1 MSAEQLPSSPSEH
14 RKLSELFLPERQKL
28 ITKLDTIFEVWA
40 ERQDNDTALIK
51 YMPIADLV
59 INDCTPA
66 DELDEELA
74 RRDMSDNQYAHRRR
88 YFQNR
93 AKEITDI
100 AQQANDQRFDLLKSR
115 SREHNF
121 YFDTHSQWGNAD
133 EGGERYTQAL
143 TYLRR
148 LFIAREQ
155 LALLNGLQ
163 YFNVYYLDTV
173 LDELYDDEDTRRSHQ
188 K

>member
-1 MSAEQLPSSPSEH
+1 MSAEQSPSSPLEH
-14 RKLSELFLPERQKL
+14 RELSEYFLPERQKL
-28 ITKLDTIFEVWA
+28 ITELDTIFEIWA

-66 DELDEELA
+66 DKLDEELVH
-74 RRDMSDNQYAHRRR
+74 RGLSDNQYAHRRR
-88 YFQNR
+88 YFHNR

-100 AQQANDQRFDLLKSR
+100 AQQANDQRLDSLKSR
-115 SREHNF
+115 SREYNF
-121 YFDTHSQWGNAD
+121 YFDTHAQWGMSV

-155 LALLNGLQ
+155 LTLLNGLE
-163 YFNVYYLDTV
+163 YFNAYYLQTI
-173 LDELYDDEDTRRSHQ
+173 LDELYDDEDTRRTHQ